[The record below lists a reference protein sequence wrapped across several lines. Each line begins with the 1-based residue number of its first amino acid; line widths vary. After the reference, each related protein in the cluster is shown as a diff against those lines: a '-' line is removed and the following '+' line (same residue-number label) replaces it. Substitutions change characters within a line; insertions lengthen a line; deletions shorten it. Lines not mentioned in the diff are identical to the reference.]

1 VPRLKVAVWGCG
13 CGLVL
18 GLVLGLGL
26 GLELGL
32 GLGLGQAQKL
42 RSVRPFSGSPQFR
55 GRRSCLAGSRRPTEF
70 GIYHP

>member
-1 VPRLKVAVWGCG
+1 MLGLVLVLVLV
-13 CGLVL
+13 LVL
-18 GLVLGLGL
+18 GLRQ
-26 GLELGL
+26 E
-32 GLGLGQAQKL
+32 LGLGQAQKL